1 MDEDEV
7 VDCKIEFR
15 FLDKDRKFSEPS
27 GPTTIVQRQVRMSR
41 EELNQVV
48 PAPPAFSGLEN
59 DQEEF
64 ISQPLAVLDIPNPVT
79 ESAHSSPGIVPDERS
94 IYFDA
99 QGGHDTSTRNINR
112 REDFSSQSRHPSKI
126 DYVLSKT
133 DESFETAAR
142 EEQSDPRKEDVKLK
156 QKHLNNLRGS
166 AAELVKFKENDI
178 YDSVAMPEPSQ
189 YESAFQDITR
199 EDMENAQQSE
209 GRKSVHCLLEDIYD
223 ESDKRKPS
231 VIHVQDLTSAFQ
243 MQQSLNKSRGLTSS
257 LSPKSTPPNS
267 ERRSLSSRQRRS
279 CENLLE
285 SSEMS
290 SRSSTT
296 TPRPTDLRTRT
307 STSPEVLIQQ
317 RFRKSPMPLDDISP
331 RSRIPVATRSRN
343 GKGGDTPDE
352 QELLY
357 TSTPNIATANN
368 RGARYENVERKLP
381 LGIVDIAM
389 SPQGNDD
396 DSLSTRSLLS
406 DRKNSRTSR
415 IQSLGRETEQEDD
428 GSFYQR
434 TISQEDMAKDFADLT
449 PALRRRRG
457 VEKYVTDESQLNLR
471 FQRRR
476 TRPMSDVNPPP
487 QALLNARP
495 RQERFVLCYILM
507 EFDKYKIFF
516 SEHNIKKKYYKLFD
530 MTNRFLIY
538 KARHFFLND
547 KMRSH

>member
-1 MDEDEV
+1 MYQELSILITHFILVIRIGDEECEEEEQGKENGDCEEVVEDDDV

-48 PAPPAFSGLEN
+48 PAPPAFSGPEN
-59 DQEEF
+59 GQEEF
-64 ISQPLAVLDIPNPVT
+64 VPTPLTVLDIPNPVT

-94 IYFDA
+94 VYFDA
-99 QGGHDTSTRNINR
+99 QGGHDSSARNLTKR
-112 REDFSSQSRHPSKI
+112 DDFSAHSRH
-126 DYVLSKT
+126 LSKNDDVVSKN

-142 EEQSDPRKEDVKLK
+142 EEHSEPRKEDVKLK
-156 QKHLNNLRGS
+156 QKHLVNNILAPGIFQDN
-166 AAELVKFKENDI
+166 EHINH
-178 YDSVAMPEPSQ
+178 YDSVALPEPSQ
-189 YESAFQDITR
+189 YESAFQDIGN
-199 EDMENAQQSE
+199 EDENIQQNNV
-209 GRKSVHCLLEDIYD
+209 RKSVHCLMDDMYD

-243 MQQSLNKSRGLTSS
+243 MQQAINKSRQLASTI
-257 LSPKSTPPNS
+257 SPKSTPPNS

-285 SSEMS
+285 TSDMS

-296 TPRPTDLRTRT
+296 TPRPSDLRTRT

-317 RFRKSPMPLDDISP
+317 RFRKSPMPLEDISP
-331 RSRIPVATRSRN
+331 RSRIPVATRCRN
-343 GKGGDTPDE
+343 GKISDVPDD

-357 TSTPNIATANN
+357 TSTPNIATSNN
-368 RGARYENVERKLP
+368 RSSRYENSERKIP
-381 LGIVDIAM
+381 LGIIDIAM

-406 DRKNSRTSR
+406 DRKNSRSAR
-415 IQSLGRETEQEDD
+415 ILSLGLEDEHED
-428 GSFYQR
+428 NGHFYER
-434 TISQEDMAKDFADLT
+434 TASQEDMAKDFADLT

-471 FQRRR
+471 FQRR

-487 QALLNARP
+487 QALLNSRT
-495 RQERFVLCYILM
+495 RQDR
-507 EFDKYKIFF
+507 
-516 SEHNIKKKYYKLFD
+516 
-530 MTNRFLIY
+530 
-538 KARHFFLND
+538 
-547 KMRSH
+547 